1 MQHHNNYQPIY
12 PQLAII
18 TLKKFGMMS
27 TVWLVYHLGITQ
39 ERARKILLAIFTD
52 YGNLI
57 LKSPDHLVTK
67 PYEKWEVRFRKR
79 KHISK
84 WKDVTKP

>member
-1 MQHHNNYQPIY
+1 M
-12 PQLAII
+12 LSSAWII
-18 TLKKFGMMS
+18 
-27 TVWLVYHLGITQ
+27 YHLGVSQ
-39 ERARKILLAIFTD
+39 LQAQKILLAIFAD

-67 PYEKWEVRFRKR
+67 PYEKWEVRFQKR
-79 KHISK
+79 KHVSK